1 MSISSDIKND
11 VATTL
16 KRELEKIITNHE
28 DNLAMQMQSEVGGYN
43 PDWCESDGSSKVT
56 NKHDELVED
65 AICQIVKAE
74 LEVLFANM

>member
-1 MSISSDIKND
+1 MGISSDIKND

-16 KRELEKIITNHE
+16 KRELEKVIAEYE
-28 DNLAMQMQSEVGGYN
+28 DNLAMQMQSEVRGYN
-43 PDWCESDGSSKVT
+43 PDWCETDGSSKASD
-56 NKHDELVED
+56 KHDELVQD

>member
-1 MSISSDIKND
+1 MSINSDIKND

-16 KRELEKIITNHE
+16 KRELEKVIANHE
-28 DNLAMQMQSEVGGYN
+28 DNLAMQMQGEVGGYN
-43 PDWCESDGSSKVT
+43 PDWCEFDGSSKVT